1 MALLTLQHGNPSSRW
16 QHGIL
21 PRTNSFFLPEICFTA
36 WAPIS
41 APNLQWC
48 LTDTRLILI
57 PGFICS
63 ADGSSWEAGR
73 GNTWGCWIGHQHF
86 TPQVQGQSC
95 YLQAWLIRI
104 SSARLCCQLWTCG
117 YPGCLLGSKA
127 ALAWALSMVCCSFK
141 ATCLLSWVTTPTQS
155 LPSTQHEANACNKIP
170 QLRQEAIRSS
180 LFCWIAS
187 IALGGGVGSPSPEA
201 MPAGCGHT
209 KASLKPRL
217 CLLGTH
223 CHSKKAHLSRQK

>member
-1 MALLTLQHGNPSSRW
+1 MALLTLQHGNPSSCR

-41 APNLQWC
+41 APALQWC

-117 YPGCLLGSKA
+117 YPGCLLGSY
-127 ALAWALSMVCCSFK
+127 L
-141 ATCLLSWVTTPTQS
+141 Q
-155 LPSTQHEANACNKIP
+155 
-170 QLRQEAIRSS
+170 
-180 LFCWIAS
+180 
-187 IALGGGVGSPSPEA
+187 GSPGLGS
-201 MPAGCGHT
+201 GHGV
-209 KASLKPRL
+209 
-217 CLLGTH
+217 LLFQ
-223 CHSKKAHLSRQK
+223 SHLSAFMGDNTNTKPSQHSA